1 MTEILFGLFGGATL
15 GLCVAPLWM
24 MLQLPMRVMD
34 IFNAGNIRGMA
45 WALVCG
51 ATIGAA
57 NITGF
62 LPQIVGLFAMGIGGL
77 FVGMLASALV
87 EAVEVVPMLF
97 DRLSISTD
105 MRFAALA
112 LALGKAVGAVI
123 AAWMGV

>member
-1 MTEILFGLFGGATL
+1 MTEILFGLFAGATL

-24 MLQLPMRVMD
+24 MLQLPMRVSD
-34 IFNAGNIRGMA
+34 ILDAGTIHSMA
-45 WALVCG
+45 WALVLG

-57 NITGF
+57 NISGF
-62 LPQIVGLFAMGIGGL
+62 LPQIFGSISMGFGGL

-87 EAVEVVPMLF
+87 EAVEVVPVLF

-112 LALGKAVGAVI
+112 LAIGKAGGVII
-123 AAWMGV
+123 AAFMGV